1 MDDRKKKKI
10 KQVADVTTNTAA
22 GTVGIVLRT
31 SLKALMTLLLI
42 FICTGMLFACVFAAY
57 VKNSLST
64 DLGVKM
70 SDFTLA
76 LSSKIYY
83 MDENGNYQEMT
94 TLQTSEE
101 RFWVDLENMP
111 GYDEATGNPGY
122 LARAAIAIEDKRFY
136 LHKGVDWYR
145 TAGAFVN
152 MFIGMKNDFGGSTLT
167 QQLIKNVTLFDDAT
181 VQRKLLEIFRALEYE
196 KTYEK
201 DEILEWYLNWVFF
214 GNKANGVG
222 AAAKVYFDKDVWD
235 LSLAECASIIG
246 ITNNP
251 SLYSPYAGETAR
263 ERNKDR
269 QETILFEMYDQGF
282 ITKGEYD
289 NAVNETLI
297 FKRAVNEEAE
307 IEIYSYYEEVVIEDA
322 LKQIQEDRDVNEEVA
337 QRILYNG
344 GLSIYSCMDPRIQ
357 KIVDDYYINPANI
370 PSAWSNPTGQQLQS
384 AIVILDPYNGDI
396 VALCGGVG
404 EKTIN
409 FGLNRATGAWRSPGS
424 SIKPIASYGPAMEL
438 GLITQTTA
446 VNDAPKSIIKLSG
459 TGWYPNNSGGGN
471 VGVTDIRNALRAS
484 LNTVAAQIVDKLGV
498 DTSYNFLV
506 EKLGVTSLVEKDR
519 NYASMSLGEL
529 TVGITV
535 REMAQAYGA
544 FPNDGTFVYS
554 RSYTHINDS
563 EGNLFL
569 DNTSDTIRAY
579 SENTAR
585 NMTDMLY
592 NAVNAG
598 TGMAAGLW
606 FMPVAGK
613 TGTTSFDRN
622 RYFTGFT
629 PYYVAAVWTG
639 YDEPAY
645 MPHNPNPA
653 CVIFKNIMSSIHQ
666 GLPYKAFSRD
676 FTIGKPTGI
685 FGKMVPI
692 SPTPSAEPTET
703 PTPSP
708 SETITP
714 TPSDEITPTP
724 PVSTL
729 PTPSDPV
736 SPSVPVSPSTPVT
749 PPPSPPVDPS
759 IPVTDESPPP
769 TTPSVDPSTPVE

>member
-384 AIVILDPYNGDI
+384 AIVIL
-396 VALCGGVG
+396 
-404 EKTIN
+404 
-409 FGLNRATGAWRSPGS
+409 
-424 SIKPIASYGPAMEL
+424 GPL
-438 GLITQTTA
+438 
-446 VNDAPKSIIKLSG
+446 
-459 TGWYPNNSGGGN
+459 
-471 VGVTDIRNALRAS
+471 
-484 LNTVAAQIVDKLGV
+484 
-498 DTSYNFLV
+498 
-506 EKLGVTSLVEKDR
+506 
-519 NYASMSLGEL
+519 
-529 TVGITV
+529 
-535 REMAQAYGA
+535 
-544 FPNDGTFVYS
+544 
-554 RSYTHINDS
+554 
-563 EGNLFL
+563 
-569 DNTSDTIRAY
+569 
-579 SENTAR
+579 
-585 NMTDMLY
+585 
-592 NAVNAG
+592 
-598 TGMAAGLW
+598 
-606 FMPVAGK
+606 
-613 TGTTSFDRN
+613 
-622 RYFTGFT
+622 
-629 PYYVAAVWTG
+629 
-639 YDEPAY
+639 
-645 MPHNPNPA
+645 
-653 CVIFKNIMSSIHQ
+653 
-666 GLPYKAFSRD
+666 
-676 FTIGKPTGI
+676 
-685 FGKMVPI
+685 
-692 SPTPSAEPTET
+692 
-703 PTPSP
+703 
-708 SETITP
+708 
-714 TPSDEITPTP
+714 
-724 PVSTL
+724 
-729 PTPSDPV
+729 
-736 SPSVPVSPSTPVT
+736 
-749 PPPSPPVDPS
+749 
-759 IPVTDESPPP
+759 
-769 TTPSVDPSTPVE
+769 